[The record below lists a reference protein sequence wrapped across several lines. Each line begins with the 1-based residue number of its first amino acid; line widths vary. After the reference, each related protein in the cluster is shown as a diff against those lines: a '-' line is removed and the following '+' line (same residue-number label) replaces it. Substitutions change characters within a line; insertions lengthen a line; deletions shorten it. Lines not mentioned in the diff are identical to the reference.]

1 MKRIL
6 TGILSVA
13 CLFAASVFVGCQKEG
28 IVDEGFKLHYAG
40 LTNIGPNMGAVLT
53 PHWFGGEP
61 SDFKVTGVTLDGAA
75 YTGPEFSIDPESGK
89 ITVKGYQANAQE
101 GISETP
107 AGEYKVSVSC
117 KVAGSTLSFKD
128 VITVTFFKGV
138 PDGITV
144 TPPELLIRLQDL
156 EEGSSA
162 TLPTADVTTDGD
174 HISITGYRVANVRF
188 GEEVIDNQTTKMFEI
203 SDKGKISITKGN
215 NFKIGTYVIDLKLNT
230 GSYGNDSEEGL
241 FTDALKVNVVSKP
254 LSITYSPASG
264 IIEEEDETRKTSHA
278 SKVPSLTGSAEDVV
292 WSIADIQP
300 ETDKIVIDA
309 ATGVI
314 SIAEGHG
321 LLKDA
326 TYKVDV
332 TVRNKYSDD
341 QGLTI
346 TEAYTIDV
354 VAYIPPI
361 ENFAYAASQKK
372 FALAW
377 TAAPDAATTG
387 VRQYSWAEPDAGYT
401 DHLALNG
408 TTGEITALKG
418 NMLSVGTHEI
428 KVKAENGKEGGDVTA
443 VLNFTVEENPYYISD
458 FSYGNN
464 LDLTEAQTDGVSQFR
479 FTTEADL
486 VAFSPQ
492 IQYGDVL
499 DAEGVTYSFAG
510 KNALNGENTLLDQT
524 SGKITFIEPFD
535 KTEGGETKR
544 VTPWTDGGL
553 GLAFITAT
561 SQDPDDQENT
571 FSVTRPIFFDYANPV
586 SNVSITYTPFVL
598 RVNPKDGG
606 RSVIPVIAS
615 ETVEA
620 SKILLDYRR
629 NFNWY
634 NLEGTDSNGE
644 PHANGQPN
652 AGGFLAKIWDKFTA
666 DTELNKK
673 NGSANYG
680 SKVPVSYYSGVKQNL
695 KTAEQLAASPAYIDN
710 SAGANFGS
718 LVVNPGLW
726 MDGDYADG
734 IFHGQITFA
743 IHGTTERPAEA
754 DAIKYLGD
762 GTNPNKIFPIAIWL
776 DKDFIKTTQD

>member
-89 ITVKGYQANAQE
+89 ITVNGYQANAQE

-128 VITVTFFKGV
+128 VITITFFKGV

-174 HISITGYRVANVRF
+174 HISITGYRIANVRF

-278 SKVPSLTGSAEDVV
+278 SKVPSLTGSAEEVV
-292 WSIADIQP
+292 WSIAGIQP
-300 ETDKIVIDA
+300 ETEKIVIDE

-387 VRQYSWAEPDAGYT
+387 VRQYSWAEPDADYT

-464 LDLTEAQTDGVSQFR
+464 LGLTEAQTDGVSQFR

-492 IQYGDVL
+492 IEYGDVL
-499 DAEGVTYSFAG
+499 DTEGVTYSFAG
-510 KNALNGENTLLDQT
+510 KNALNGENTLLDRT
-524 SGKITFIEPFD
+524 SGTITFIEPFD
-535 KTEGGETKR
+535 KTEDER
-544 VTPWTDGGL
+544 VTPWKDGGL

-606 RSVIPVIAS
+606 RSVVPDIVS
-615 ETVEA
+615 ETVDV

-629 NFNWY
+629 TFNYY

-652 AGGFLAKIWDKFTA
+652 AKGFLAKIWDNFTN
-666 DTELNKK
+666 TTGLNKK
-673 NGSANYG
+673 NGATNYG
-680 SKVPVSYYSGVKQNL
+680 SKTPVSYYNEN

-726 MDGDYADG
+726 MDGGYADG
-734 IFHGQITFA
+734 IFHGQVTFC
-743 IHGTTERPAEA
+743 T
-754 DAIKYLGD
+754 D
-762 GTNPNKIFPIAIWL
+762 GNIGSINDGSQIFPIAIWL